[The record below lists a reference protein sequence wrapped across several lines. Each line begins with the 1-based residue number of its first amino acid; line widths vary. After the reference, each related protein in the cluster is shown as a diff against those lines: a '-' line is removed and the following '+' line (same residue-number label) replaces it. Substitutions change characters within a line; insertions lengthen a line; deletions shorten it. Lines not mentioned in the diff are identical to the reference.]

1 MNFDRWLNETSAEK
15 TTAQR
20 VQRGRTG
27 KAFVNTEKPLL
38 EVDNAS
44 KSFGAVTAIKP
55 LSIEINRGEFF
66 ALLGPSGCGK
76 TTLLRMIGGFILPT
90 AGRILIEG
98 QDVTGLG
105 PEKRP
110 VNTVFQGYG
119 LFPHM
124 TVRQNIGYGLKLR
137 KTPKDE
143 IADRVEDA
151 VKLVRLG
158 DFSERAIDQ
167 LSGGQQQRV
176 ALARALV
183 MRPKILLL
191 DEPLSALDLKLRQ
204 QMQRELR
211 RIHDETGGTFVVVT
225 HDQGEALSLADKIA
239 VMREGVIEQLGGS
252 KDIYNRPANQFV
264 STFIGEANLLPGT
277 RKDGVVS
284 LATGQRVNSGG
295 ADGDIVCMI
304 RPENLHCLKGE
315 TDSELSIVAE
325 LVGRTYQGPS
335 STLELRT
342 DSGHTLSV
350 IEANAADGSA
360 ASIGDQ
366 VRLGWSGA
374 DQRILPAENRM

>member
-1 MNFDRWLNETSAEK
+1 MNT
-15 TTAQR
+15 
-20 VQRGRTG
+20 GR
-27 KAFVNTEKPLL
+27 PLL

-44 KSFGAVTAIKP
+44 KSFGAVTAVKP
-55 LSIEINRGEFF
+55 LSIEINSGEFF

-76 TTLLRMIGGFILPT
+76 TTLLKMIGGFIPPT

-98 QDVTGLG
+98 EDVTALG

-119 LFPHM
+119 LFQHM
-124 TVRQNIGYGLKLR
+124 TVRQNIGYGLKLQ

-143 IADRVEDA
+143 IAERVDEA

-158 DFSERAIDQ
+158 EFVERAIDQ

-211 RIHDETGGTFVVVT
+211 RIHDESGGTFVVVT
-225 HDQGEALSLADKIA
+225 HDQSEALSLADKIA
-239 VMREGVIEQLGGS
+239 VMREGVIEQVGDAKG
-252 KDIYNRPANQFV
+252 IYSRPANQFV

-284 LATGQRVNSGG
+284 LATGQKVISEG
-295 ADGDIVCMI
+295 ADGEIVCMI
-304 RPENLHCLKGE
+304 RPENLHCLSGDAEGE
-315 TDSELSIVAE
+315 HMIAAE
-325 LVGRTYQGPS
+325 LVSRTYLGPS

-342 DSGHTLSV
+342 DSGHTLAA
-350 IEANAADGSA
+350 IEANTADGRA
-360 ASIGDQ
+360 ASLGDR
-366 VRLGWSGA
+366 VKLGWSAA
-374 DQRILPAENRM
+374 DQRILPAESGT